1 MFCQQLFPRA
11 DPFHPLPPLLLFLQ
25 VASAPPQVPIK
36 DDFYN
41 STCKVVRTPRLARCS
56 SASDH
61 DSTVPAAA
69 TASSSPHTAT
79 NSSAGEGPATSSR
92 CSKKTVLHGS
102 QMLAVSGIGW
112 SGCE

>member
-1 MFCQQLFPRA
+1 MPSPAPAFPS
-11 DPFHPLPPLLLFLQ
+11 FPLLLLQ
-25 VASAPPQVPIK
+25 VASPQPQALIH
-36 DDFYN
+36 DDSYN
-41 STCKVVRTPRLARCS
+41 STCNVVVVTPPLARCRS
-56 SASDH
+56 TSDH
-61 DSTVPAAA
+61 APTITAAA
-69 TASSSPHTAT
+69 NTRSSPHTAT